1 MLYILLFQSTQ
12 SGVHRLGL
20 CIQFW
25 PSLIS
30 VDLPGSIL
38 TAAHRLIQS
47 PFIVAAI
54 SRYRYNY
61 EAQKLF
67 SYS

>member
-1 MLYILLFQSTQ
+1 MLNILLFQSTQ

-25 PSLIS
+25 PSLVS